1 MQLKH
6 RNSCGNGVSD
16 CRRRAGKGRACP
28 GFWTLL
34 VRTRNGSP
42 ALMRQRSVFH
52 RPASRC
58 FGLYMSK
65 LWRNCP
71 AEGCPFSVFVRTMPM
86 DSPTCSRSYSGSLSK
101 TVWKGACFCADAPS
115 AETLAACRALGE
127 TAVRARE
134 ERPGSLQTQFQ
145 SFSPRLPAT
154 PINLPQPYRE
164 QCPIM
169 WDHIIS
175 VT

>member
-16 CRRRAGKGRACP
+16 CPQARRERARMS

-34 VRTRNGSP
+34 VRTRNGFP

-86 DSPTCSRSYSGSLSK
+86 DSPTCSVVSEVFPKPSGRGHVFVRTRRPQRRSLHAGRWVK
-101 TVWKGACFCADAPS
+101 RPC
-115 AETLAACRALGE
+115 
-127 TAVRARE
+127 VRGKRG
-134 ERPGSLQTQFQ
+134 RTLQTQFQ

-154 PINLPQPYRE
+154 PINLPQPYRK